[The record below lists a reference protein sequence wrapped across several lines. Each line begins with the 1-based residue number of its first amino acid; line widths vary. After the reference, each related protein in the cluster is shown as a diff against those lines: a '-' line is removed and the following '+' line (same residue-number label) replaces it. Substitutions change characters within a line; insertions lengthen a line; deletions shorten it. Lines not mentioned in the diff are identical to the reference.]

1 VPQLSRPVVIGA
13 SAFVVSLLAIPVL
26 AFAIVPHFARSTL
39 HEAQPPVLALPV
51 IDPVAA
57 AEPAPPTPEVVASG
71 GFRRL
76 DPVHFGTGTVSI
88 VRTGSAA
95 VVRFQEVE
103 INAAPRMYVY
113 LSERSDGSPG
123 RFIDLG
129 PLKAT
134 SGSFSYE
141 LADSV
146 DLGTIHSV
154 VLWCRPFGVTVTYAV
169 LNR

>member
-1 VPQLSRPVVIGA
+1 MSQPRRHFVIAA
-13 SAFVVSLLAIPVL
+13 SAFVVSLAAIPVV
-26 AFAIVPHFARSTL
+26 AFVLVPHLARSTL
-39 HEAQPPVLALPV
+39 HEAPPPLSRPV
-51 IDPVAA
+51 IDPVTA
-57 AEPAPPTPEVVASG
+57 AEPAPPTPDVVASG
-71 GFRRL
+71 EFRRL

-88 VRTGSAA
+88 VRTDSGA
-95 VVRFQEVE
+95 VLRFQEVQ

-134 SGSFSYE
+134 SGSFSYS